1 MWGSIAARVGGNISL
16 SKFFYRNEDPET
28 WNALKSGGFVVANL
42 EIPFTHM
49 FTDQALEQE
58 IKMLKG
64 QGGMVGHIRS
74 RDEGALDCLV
84 TTVPHLAALVD
95 QYLDRFPKNLR
106 SSARKEHYQLKGRIA
121 VRSRTISQKLQHL
134 IEFALWMQSIQRKNS
149 VEKSGIISR
158 CLKRGQK

>member
-1 MWGSIAARVGGNISL
+1 
-16 SKFFYRNEDPET
+16 
-28 WNALKSGGFVVANL
+28 
-42 EIPFTHM
+42 M

-64 QGGMVGHIRS
+64 QGVMLGHIRS

-84 TTVPHLAALVD
+84 TTVPLLAALALVD
-95 QYLDRFPKNLR
+95 QYLDRFPKNSR
-106 SSARKEHYQLKGRIA
+106 SCARKEHYQLQGSIA